1 MTAKPSTDHA
11 PIAWNGGTRP
21 GVFSSEMLR
30 DAVAQGI
37 IAAPKSHPIADT
49 QYQPASLD
57 LRLGSTAYRL
67 RSSFLPGSG
76 STVQQRLTDLQMGQP
91 LKLDDPAGVV
101 LERGRPYLIPLIER
115 LDLPAN
121 IRART
126 NPRSSTG
133 RLDIFTRVIT
143 DNGAQFDEIR
153 PGYSGRLWLEV
164 YSNSFTVSV
173 RRGLALAQ
181 LRLSEGDQSLA
192 NDEVL
197 ALHEAGGLVYEDRD
211 NQRRRIDKAPISAG
225 SLFLSVHL
233 PQQGLVGWQARRD
246 SRLLD
251 LMTENEYDPL
261 DFWEPVRAERGGR
274 LVLHPEHFY
283 LLISREYAVIPP
295 TVASEMV
302 AYDPTNGEL
311 RTHYA
316 GFFDPGFG
324 WKPPS
329 DPVDAA
335 ATQPADAR
343 PTGTRAVL
351 EVRAHDVPFM
361 LEDAQPVARLAY
373 EHMAAAPQRLYGQA
387 AAGSHFQNQG
397 IALSRQFKPPEFSL
411 SFPTMS

>member
-1 MTAKPSTDHA
+1 MSNTAPLAWDSA
-11 PIAWNGGTRP
+11 PRP

-30 DAVAQGI
+30 SAVASGLI
-37 IAAPKSHPIADT
+37 VAPKSDPIEDA

-67 RSSFLPGSG
+67 RSSFLPGAG
-76 STVQQRLTDLQMGQP
+76 STVQQRLGDLQMGP
-91 LKLDDPAGVV
+91 ALKLDDPAGVV
-101 LERGRPYLIPLIER
+101 LERGRPYLIPLVER
-115 LDLPAN
+115 LDLPAH
-121 IRART
+121 IRGRT

-164 YSNSFTVSV
+164 YSTSFTVSV

-181 LRLSEGDQSLA
+181 LRLSEGDQSLSTT
-192 NDEVL
+192 EVR
-197 ALHEAGGLVYEDRD
+197 ALHDEGGLIYEDVGQ
-211 NQRRRIDKAPISAG
+211 QRRRVEEPSISG
-225 SLFLSVHL
+225 GGLFLSVHL
-233 PQQGLVGWQARRD
+233 PQNGLVGWQARRD
-246 SRLLD
+246 SPLLD
-251 LMTENEYDPL
+251 LMVENKYAPL
-261 DFWEPVRAERGGR
+261 DFWEPVTAERGGR

-295 TVASEMV
+295 GVASEMV
-302 AYDPTNGEL
+302 AYDPTSGEL

-324 WKPPS
+324 VKPPGALS
-329 DPVDAA
+329 
-335 ATQPADAR
+335 
-343 PTGTRAVL
+343 GTRAVL

-373 EHMAAAPQRLYGQA
+373 ERMAAEPQRLYGQS

-397 IALSRQFKPPEFSL
+397 VALSRQFGPVEFRT

>member
-1 MTAKPSTDHA
+1 MTDPT
-11 PIAWNGGTRP
+11 PIAWDSAPRP

-30 DAVAQGI
+30 DAVAQGL
-37 IAAPKSHPIADT
+37 IAAPKSDPVADS

-67 RSSFLPGSG
+67 RSSFLPGAN

-91 LKLDDPAGVV
+91 LKLDDPAGAV
-101 LERGRPYLIPLIER
+101 LERGRPYLIPLVER
-115 LDLPAN
+115 LDLPPN

-192 NDEVL
+192 TDEVV

-211 NQRRRIDKAPISAG
+211 SQRRRMDEAPISAR

-233 PQQGLVGWQARRD
+233 PERDLVGWQARRD
-246 SRLLD
+246 SPLLD

-324 WKPPS
+324 YRPPAAPGNPTSQTDTS
-329 DPVDAA
+329 DAP
-335 ATQPADAR
+335 P
-343 PTGTRAVL
+343 PGTRAVL
-351 EVRAHDVPFM
+351 EVRA
-361 LEDAQPVARLAY
+361 
-373 EHMAAAPQRLYGQA
+373 
-387 AAGSHFQNQG
+387 
-397 IALSRQFKPPEFSL
+397 
-411 SFPTMS
+411 

>member
-1 MTAKPSTDHA
+1 MPR
-11 PIAWNGGTRP
+11 NGGTRP

-30 DAVAQGI
+30 DAVAQGL
-37 IAAPKSHPIADT
+37 IAAPKSDPVADS

-76 STVQQRLTDLQMGQP
+76 STVQQRLGDLQMGQP
-91 LKLDDPAGVV
+91 LKLDDPAGTV
-101 LERGRPYLIPLIER
+101 LERGRPYLIPLVER

-153 PGYSGRLWLEV
+153 PGYQGRLWLEV

-181 LRLSEGDQSLA
+181 LRLSEGDQSL
-192 NDEVL
+192 DTEEVR

-211 NQRRRIDKAPISAG
+211 NQRRRLDNAPISAG

-233 PQQGLVGWQARRD
+233 PEKDLVGWQARRD
-246 SRLLD
+246 SPLLD

-324 WKPPS
+324 YRPPDS
-329 DPVDAA
+329 EASS
-335 ATQPADAR
+335 

-361 LEDAQPVARLAY
+361 LEHAQPVARLAY
-373 EHMAAAPQRLYGQA
+373 EHMAAEPQRLYGQA